1 MRKLTTL
8 VLLMMGVVTMMAQ
21 DPMYELGHENEK
33 MQKKQTQSDG
43 DNFFD
48 TEDFDKAV
56 KNFCEINGLADSRAK
71 KIMELGRMSDDGAIQ
86 WQFVI
91 EAKNTIDAD
100 AFFEC
105 LERWQDMTFT
115 KESAVKNKSENLVE
129 FEYQMKMAEVTG
141 YLSFSIIY
149 GIKNIK
155 VELRENRF
163 RVTGSVL
170 HYKLGTMS
178 GLKVYIPGEVSPF
191 VKTKN
196 KQSLTMAYVNGN
208 VQMVNRL
215 QNLVEYIKQNYNKV
229 EEKVNTEED
238 W

>member
-1 MRKLTTL
+1 
-8 VLLMMGVVTMMAQ
+8 
-21 DPMYELGHENEK
+21 
-33 MQKKQTQSDG
+33 
-43 DNFFD
+43 
-48 TEDFDKAV
+48 
-56 KNFCEINGLADSRAK
+56 
-71 KIMELGRMSDDGAIQ
+71 
-86 WQFVI
+86 
-91 EAKNTIDAD
+91 
-100 AFFEC
+100 
-105 LERWQDMTFT
+105 MTFT

>member
-1 MRKLTTL
+1 MKKLITFA
-8 VLLMMGVVTMMAQ
+8 LLMMGAATMMAQ
-21 DPMYELGHENEK
+21 DSMYEFGPETEK
-33 MQKKQTQSDG
+33 TQKKSVSSDG
-43 DNFFD
+43 DNFFNTEEFD
-48 TEDFDKAV
+48 TAV
-56 KNFCEINGLADSRAK
+56 KNFCEIKGLADSRAK

-115 KESAVKNKSENLVE
+115 KESAVKNKSENMVE

-178 GLKVYIPGEVSPF
+178 GQKVYVPGEVYPF

-215 QNLVEYIKQNYNKV
+215 QNLVDYIKQNYNKV